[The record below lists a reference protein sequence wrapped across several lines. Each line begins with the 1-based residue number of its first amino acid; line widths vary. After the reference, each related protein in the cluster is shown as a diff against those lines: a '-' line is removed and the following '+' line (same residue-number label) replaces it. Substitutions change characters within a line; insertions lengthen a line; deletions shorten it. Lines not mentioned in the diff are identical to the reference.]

1 MAAEQ
6 LGNLGATTVGIGG
19 SPAVGGY
26 VAGSLVLNVVS
37 TAGSPPFST
46 SAPFRVVIQ
55 DQVSGLVKALLKVTA
70 INSSTQFAV
79 AAESYN
85 AVSIDNDAAQGDN
98 VYQVQSGG
106 ALDAIRADAGRIV
119 SGALPSDGR
128 KGDQLNPTDD
138 VVLWT
143 HNGSSFQPFGP
154 MFSLTAPSDTGYA
167 WRNQNPS
174 GSTDTVVVSPGNIL
188 QQKIGGDAGGNVTGR
203 DKAIINATFTY
214 TIAMMAQYI
223 FVNFAQWGIY
233 VTDGT
238 KLIVFGYQAFSG
250 AVRLLAS
257 KFDSVTA
264 FNADY
269 KDLTL
274 QNLFGPL
281 IWLQIQ
287 ETVSNRVL
295 RISVD
300 GKNWMDFDSQTNT
313 NFLTTTRYGF
323 FLRNGI
329 SASSQISIVS
339 ISETHP

>member
-6 LGNLGATTVGIGG
+6 LANLGATTVGIGG

-26 VAGSLVLNVVS
+26 TAGSGVLNVVS
-37 TAGSPPFST
+37 TSGSPPFSA

-55 DQVSGLVKALLKVTA
+55 DQSTGLVKALLKVTA
-70 INSSTQFAV
+70 INSSTQFAAV
-79 AAESYN
+79 AESYDG
-85 AVSIDNDAAQGDN
+85 VSIDNDAAQGDN
-98 VYQVQSGG
+98 VYQVQTGG
-106 ALDAIRADAGRIV
+106 SLDAIRADAGRVI

-128 KGDQLNPTDD
+128 KGDQMNPTDD

-143 HNGSSFQPFGP
+143 HDGSAFKSFGP
-154 MFSLTAPSDTGYA
+154 MFPLKAPSDTGYS

-174 GSTDTVVVSPGNIL
+174 GSTDTVVVSPGNIM

-214 TIAMMAQYI
+214 TVAMMAQYI
-223 FVNFAQWGIY
+223 FVNFAQWGLY

-238 KLIVFGYQAFSG
+238 KLIVFGYQVFSS

-257 KFDSVTA
+257 KFNSVSS

-269 KDLTL
+269 TDLTL

-287 ETVSNRVL
+287 ETASNRIL

-300 GKNWMDFDSQTNT
+300 GINFMDFDSRGNT
-313 NFLTTTRYGF
+313 DFLTTTRYGF